1 MEYLL
6 AIVFLLLL
14 LVIFCLAN
22 KIVIDRNKYKSKL
35 KLLNQLINDLN
46 SQQEMQNCQINI
58 SVEFR
63 DRLDQI
69 VNEINRDVFELSF
82 QLFEE
87 NYQKKE

>member
-46 SQQEMQNCQINI
+46 SQQELQNCQINI

-63 DRLDQI
+63 DRLNQI

>member
-63 DRLDQI
+63 DRLNQI

-87 NYQKKE
+87 NYQKKV

>member
-63 DRLDQI
+63 DRLNQI

>member
-46 SQQEMQNCQINI
+46 SQQELQNCQINI

-63 DRLDQI
+63 DRLNQI
-69 VNEINRDVFELSF
+69 VNETNRDVFELSF

>member
-46 SQQEMQNCQINI
+46 SQQELQNCQINI